1 MSLTDGNTSLR
12 HRLESMKTALDGVT
26 YFALTLTADG
36 EGQVKW
42 SIQSRFAGMTKI
54 SPRRELRT
62 ACPVIGD
69 KMLELW
75 REVGTPGLAVNCR
88 EDLAIFLHLG
98 GNAIIEESL
107 ARKHFPNIFHT
118 SKFVPTGALSSTQ
131 IENVDSSVLRRAPT
145 PMLRMK
151 ILKRDGYRCRI
162 CGRRAED
169 NTDIELHVHHFI
181 PWSMGGL
188 TEETNL
194 VTLCHTCHNGLDPY
208 FDMSLANV
216 FPETH
221 QRFNEFAAGLD
232 SFAKDFFEGV
242 KRYRDTVKTKRGIKS
257 KNK

>member
-1 MSLTDGNTSLR
+1 MSLTDSNTSLR
-12 HRLESMKTALDGVT
+12 HRLESMKIALDGVT
-26 YFALTLTADG
+26 YFALTLTADD
-36 EGQVKW
+36 EGRVKW
-42 SIQSRFAGMTKI
+42 STQSGFAGMTKI

-62 ACPVIGD
+62 ACPVIGY

-88 EDLAIFLHLG
+88 EDLAVYSLLG

-107 ARKHFPNIFHT
+107 TRE
-118 SKFVPTGALSSTQ
+118 FVPTGVFSSTR
-131 IENVDSSVLRRAPT
+131 IENVDSSAHRRAPT

-151 ILKRDGYRCRI
+151 ILKRDDYRCRI

-194 VTLCHTCHNGLDPY
+194 VTLCHTCHKGLDPH
-208 FDMSLANV
+208 FEMSLAGV
-216 FPETH
+216 FPESY
-221 QRFNEFAAGLD
+221 QRFNESVADLD

-242 KRYRDTVKTKRGIKS
+242 KRYRKTVRTKRGLKS
-257 KNK
+257 

>member
-26 YFALTLTADG
+26 YFALTLTAND
-36 EGQVKW
+36 EGRIKW
-42 SIQSRFAGMTKI
+42 STQSRFAGMTET

-69 KMLELW
+69 KMLKLW

-88 EDLAIFLHLG
+88 KDLAIFLHLG
-98 GNAIIEESL
+98 GNAIIEESI
-107 ARKHFPNIFHT
+107 AKKYFPSIFHT
-118 SKFVPTGALSSTQ
+118 REFVPTGAFSSTQ
-131 IENVDSSVLRRAPT
+131 IENVDLSALRRTPT
-145 PMLRMK
+145 PKLRMK
-151 ILKRDGYRCRI
+151 ILRRDDYRCRI

-188 TEETNL
+188 TEGTNL
-194 VTLCHTCHNGLDPY
+194 ITLCHTCHNGLNPH
-208 FDMSLANV
+208 FDMSLVSV

-221 QRFNEFAAGLD
+221 QRFNEIVSSLD
-232 SFAKDFFEGV
+232 RFAKDFFEGV
-242 KRYRDTVKTKRGIKS
+242 NRYRETVKKS
-257 KNK
+257 EVLSQKNN